1 MGIQEAGGLIHCY
14 FARPCHLTA
23 SMPDA
28 SDFPA
33 LSSNSQHATNP
44 THPSSQ
50 TSYASQTQQSA
61 AALAAGQVSSMRS
74 PASGQAQ
81 AQGQTPGQTP
91 TLPQPPPHLSHL
103 QQQQQQAGLPAPP
116 PGLGGLMGQ
125 SGRMANGEVNSKEEF
140 PALSGPG
147 KDVSVHEK
155 CHCHQS
161 ATLTDSV

>member
-1 MGIQEAGGLIHCY
+1 M
-14 FARPCHLTA
+14 
-23 SMPDA
+23 
-28 SDFPA
+28 
-33 LSSNSQHATNP
+33 
-44 THPSSQ
+44 
-50 TSYASQTQQSA
+50 
-61 AALAAGQVSSMRS
+61 SSMRS

-103 QQQQQQAGLPAPP
+103 QQQQQQQQQQAGLPAPP